1 MTEFQIKLLSA
12 NNKSALNLDSLKLF
26 NNIKKEHAFTS
37 ITDATEAIW
46 ETIMKAINPDN
57 PEMMSGGDLFSPL
70 FINTIDDAICS
81 IIYELYQSDNGDIV
95 LMIQHVLMM
104 MASTLDV
111 YKPIYEC
118 KDNRIQ
124 RLVERLKNILSILG
138 IYGLDLTNR
147 RAISLNYYDIM
158 YYLYSNKKIKTKDD
172 NIIINYYK
180 QLYEGIYLDPKNH

>member
-12 NNKSALNLDSLKLF
+12 NNKSALNLDSLKIF

-37 ITDATEAIW
+37 IADATDAIW
-46 ETIMKAINPDN
+46 QTIMKAINPDN
-57 PEMMSGGDLFSPL
+57 PEMMADGDLFSPL

-81 IIYELYQSDNGDIV
+81 IIYELYQCDNGDLL

-104 MASTLDV
+104 MADTLDV

-118 KDNRIQ
+118 KDNRIK
-124 RLVERLKNILSILG
+124 RLAEKIKNILAILG

-158 YYLYSNKKIKTKDD
+158 HYLYSNKKIKTKDD

-180 QLYEGIYLDPKNH
+180 QLYDGVYTNPESH

>member
-124 RLVERLKNILSILG
+124 RLVERLKNILSRLG